1 MSSSSLTSIRQD
13 YKDQTRARILDAAV
27 ALVRE
32 AGEEPVTIAAV
43 AARAGVT
50 DRTVYRHF
58 ATREA
63 LIESLWKHMQDR
75 VGSSEPFPRTAEEL
89 IAAPRR
95 QFRRFDQSRELVRA
109 SVHSSAGIEVRL
121 RSNADRRQALLDCVR
136 DALPGLDEAAL
147 RRRAAI
153 AQLIYS
159 ADAWDVLGRFWG
171 LDGAE
176 AGEAAAEALEI
187 LLGRLPAGE

>member
-1 MSSSSLTSIRQD
+1 MSSQQLTSVRQD

-32 AGEEPVTIAAV
+32 AGEEPVTIAGV

-58 ATREA
+58 DTREA
-63 LIESLWKHMQDR
+63 LVQSLWKRMQEQ
-75 VGSSEPFPRTAEEL
+75 VGSTEPFPHTADDL
-89 IAAPRR
+89 VASPRR
-95 QFRRFDQSRELVRA
+95 QFPQFDDSRELVRA

-121 RSNADRRQALLDCVR
+121 GSNPARQQAMLDCVA
-136 DALPGLDEAAL
+136 DALPHLDERTL
-147 RRRAAI
+147 RRRAAV

-176 AGEAAAEALEI
+176 AGEAAAEALEV
-187 LLGRLPAGE
+187 LLGRRPAA